1 MKILNKIA
9 TVVLCFSLMFVSPL
23 SAFAAD
29 SGSWNISGT
38 PQISGVSQTITLD
51 YSSSGYKATV
61 NTLQGSS
68 TSITLRIT
76 SFNYNYGLSP
86 VFEFTKVT
94 SASVKKPDTASA
106 TVPFV
111 VQLYYNGT
119 NAFSTGRIARR

>member
-1 MKILNKIA
+1 MKILSKISA
-9 TVVLCFSLMFVSPL
+9 VVLCLSLMFVSPI

-38 PQISGVSQTITLD
+38 PQVSALPQTITLD
-51 YSSSGYKATV
+51 YSSNGYKATV

-76 SFNYNYGLSP
+76 SSAYNSNP
-86 VFEFTKVT
+86 VFEFTRVT

-106 TVPFV
+106 RVSFV
-111 VQLYYNGT
+111 AGLYYNGT
-119 NAFSTGRIARR
+119 NAFSMGSIQRR